1 MAPATGPLGAD
12 TGRLTN
18 PNFDPFT
25 EELDRIQ
32 RALRR
37 SDTDHPGLVGEPY
50 ADIDEIVAN
59 LPKAG
64 LGADL
69 IKLLGAVPQGYQD
82 DLRKLGQILA
92 TVEATNAD
100 LAGGVNNSRHS

>member
-1 MAPATGPLGAD
+1 MPPAEGLIGAD

-25 EELDRIQ
+25 EELDRVQ
-32 RALRR
+32 QALRR

-59 LPKAG
+59 LPKASV
-64 LGADL
+64 GADL
-69 IKLLGAVPQGYQD
+69 IRLLGAVPQGYQE
-82 DLRKLGQILA
+82 DLHELGRLLA
-92 TVEATNAD
+92 SMEATNAD
-100 LAGGVNNSRHS
+100 ISGGVNSGRHT

>member
-1 MAPATGPLGAD
+1 MPAAEGPIGAD

-25 EELDRIQ
+25 EELDRVQ
-32 RALRR
+32 QTLRR
-37 SDTDHPGLVGEPY
+37 ADSESPGLVGAPY
-50 ADIDEIVAN
+50 ADIDELVAN
-59 LPKAG
+59 LPKAS

-69 IKLLGAVPQGYQD
+69 IKLLGAVPQGYQE

-92 TVEATNAD
+92 SVEATNAD
-100 LAGGVNNSRHS
+100 ISGGVNTGRHT

>member
-1 MAPATGPLGAD
+1 MAPAEGPIGAD

-25 EELDRIQ
+25 EELDRVQ
-32 RALRR
+32 QALRR
-37 SDTDHPGLVGEPY
+37 SDTDSPGLVGAPY

-59 LPKAG
+59 LPKAS

-69 IKLLGAVPQGYQD
+69 IRLLGAVPQGYQE
-82 DLRKLGQILA
+82 DLRELGQLLA
-92 TVEATNAD
+92 SVEATNAD
-100 LAGGVNNSRHS
+100 ISGGVNTGRHT